1 MRASA
6 AQMVTAWETQ
16 REGLSQ
22 TGRKEPWALGRT
34 PALQAGPELLD
45 ACSVI
50 T

>member
-22 TGRKEPWALGRT
+22 TGRKEPWA
-34 PALQAGPELLD
+34 GPQLCRLVL
-45 ACSVI
+45 SSWMLVL
-50 T
+50 